1 MKKLLIFLLA
11 LVFCASAFSQTAG
24 DGEIPWSWGFTS
36 QSVKGNAIAWSEDYK
51 AQIYATA
58 QKKLLIGQMYGVR
71 EEKVSGQ
78 ATFKWTA
85 ITMLNSPLAG
95 VKVRYVVTW
104 NASGNCWA
112 RDYYLNDGFSQADSI
127 AGPLSGLCDANC
139 VFDSGHKSYDEI
151 ANSLVIEENVPFNVV
166 GDYPFVTKKAV
177 FTFNSGLVQAHA
189 LVKMTYFDQDKWLNP
204 MYWGDE
210 YGTEFLRAWA
220 HGSTTI
226 TIIAVEPY

>member
-1 MKKLLIFLLA
+1 MKKLLVFLLA
-11 LVFCASAFSQTAG
+11 LVLSAMAFSQTAG

-36 QSVKGNAIAWSEDYK
+36 QTVKGTAVAWGEDYK

-58 QKKLLIGQMYGVR
+58 QKNLRIGQPYGIR
-71 EEKVSGQ
+71 EENVSGQ

-95 VKVRYVVTW
+95 VKVRYVITW

-112 RDYYLNDGFSQADSI
+112 RDYYLNDGFSQADSL

-151 ANSLVIEENVPFNVV
+151 ANSLVEEVNVPFNVV

-189 LVKMTYFDQDKWLNP
+189 LVRMTKFDQDKWLDQN
-204 MYWGDE
+204 YWQSE